1 VLRFCFDATR
11 DFFTLESLQNPP
23 SGFRRRNAARKQKDG
38 DAAQRHRRPFSTPL
52 LQRQNRLNTDLRY
65 WPFFIVPPVPPVPFV
80 LFVPPVPL
88 LMPLL
93 DRLVVALFGDAPVP
107 VPMPPP
113 VPVTPGEP

>member
-1 VLRFCFDATR
+1 MPRSGTAVPFQRRFCSVKT
-11 DFFTLESLQNPP
+11 
-23 SGFRRRNAARKQKDG
+23 
-38 DAAQRHRRPFSTPL
+38 
-52 LQRQNRLNTDLRY
+52 RLNTDLRY
-65 WPFFIVPPVPPVPFV
+65 WPFFIVPPVPFV